1 MESGGCLG
9 LIGGLGV
16 GATVHYY
23 EKLVKAH
30 EERGRR
36 LDIVI
41 AHAETSRV
49 FEYVQAEDR
58 AGLAAYLNSFIRR
71 LEAAGADVAAIPAI
85 TPHYCMQELAAISPL
100 AVFDIFDPLNQE
112 LAARGIRRAA
122 VFGTRFA
129 IESALFG
136 RVDNIEILQPR
147 PDEVDYI
154 HSTYVRLAQQGKG
167 SEEQHQGLTDLAL
180 TLCKREGL
188 DAIILAGTDLALLFD
203 ETNTDFPNVDC
214 AALHIRAIANRLLAE
229 PPTGAR

>member
-1 MESGGCLG
+1 MESGRCLG

-49 FEYVQAEDR
+49 FEYVQAGDR
-58 AGLAAYLNSFIRR
+58 DGLAGYLNGFIRR
-71 LEAAGADVAAIPAI
+71 LEAAGAELAAIPAI
-85 TPHYCMQELAAISPL
+85 TPHYCMRELAAVSAL

-136 RVDNIEILQPR
+136 RVDSVEIVHPR
-147 PDEVDYI
+147 PDEVDHI
-154 HSTYVRLAQQGKG
+154 HSTYVQLARQGKG
-167 SEEQHQGLTDLAL
+167 SVEQHKGLTDLAL
-180 TLCKREGL
+180 TICKRDGL
-188 DAIILAGTDLALLFD
+188 DAIILAGTDLTLLFN
-203 ETNTDFPNVDC
+203 ETNTAFPNVDC
-214 AALHIRAIANRLLAE
+214 AALHIRAIADGLLGE
-229 PPTGAR
+229 PPTATR

>member
-1 MESGGCLG
+1 MESGRCLG

-49 FEYVQAEDR
+49 FEYVQAGDR
-58 AGLAAYLNSFIRR
+58 DGLAGYLNGFIRR
-71 LEAAGADVAAIPAI
+71 LEAAGAELAAIPAI
-85 TPHYCMQELAAISPL
+85 TPHYCMREFTAVSPL

-112 LAARGIRRAA
+112 LAARGIRKAA

-136 RVDNIEILQPR
+136 RVDSVEIVHPR
-147 PDEVDYI
+147 PDEVDHI
-154 HSTYVRLAQQGKG
+154 HSTYVQLAQQGKG
-167 SEEQHQGLTDLAL
+167 TVEQHKCLTDLAL
-180 TLCKREGL
+180 TICKRDGL
-188 DAIILAGTDLALLFD
+188 DAIILAGTDLTLLFN
-203 ETNTDFPNVDC
+203 ETNTAFPNVDC
-214 AALHIRAIANRLLAE
+214 AALHIRAIADGLLGE
-229 PPTGAR
+229 PPTATR

>member
-1 MESGGCLG
+1 MESGRCLG

-41 AHAETSRV
+41 AHAATSRV

-71 LEAAGADVAAIPAI
+71 LEAAGAELAAIPGI
-85 TPHYCMQELAAISPL
+85 TPHYCMRELSAVSPL
-100 AVFDIFDPLNQE
+100 AVFDIFDPLSQE

-129 IESALFG
+129 IESSLFG
-136 RVDNIEILQPR
+136 RLNNVEIVHPR
-147 PDEVDYI
+147 SDELDYI
-154 HSTYVRLAQQGKG
+154 HSTYVKLAQQGESSEGQHKG
-167 SEEQHQGLTDLAL
+167 MTDLGLA
-180 TLCKREGL
+180 LCKRDGL
-188 DAIILAGTDLALLFD
+188 DAVILAGTDLALLFD
-203 ETNTDFPNVDC
+203 ETNTAFPNVDC
-214 AALHIRAIANRLLAE
+214 AALHIRAIADGLLAE
-229 PPTGAR
+229 PPTATR

>member
-1 MESGGCLG
+1 MESGRSLG

-41 AHAETSRV
+41 THAETSLV
-49 FEYVQAEDR
+49 FERAQAGDR
-58 AGLAAYLNSFIRR
+58 AGLAAYLNGFIRR
-71 LEAAGADVAAIPAI
+71 LEAAGAEFAAIPAI
-85 TPHYCMQELAAISPL
+85 TPHYCMRELAAISPL
-100 AVFDIFDPLNQE
+100 AVLDIFDSLNQE

-129 IESALFG
+129 IESELFG
-136 RVDNIEILQPR
+136 RTDSVDLIPPR

-154 HSTYVRLAQQGKG
+154 HSTYVQLAQQGKG
-167 SEEQHQGLTDLAL
+167 SEEQHKGLTNLAL
-180 TLCKREGL
+180 TLYKREGL
-188 DAIILAGTDLALLFD
+188 DAVILAGTDLALLFN
-203 ETNTDFPNVDC
+203 ETNVAFPKVDC
-214 AALHIRAIANRLLAE
+214 AALHIRAIADGLLAE
-229 PPTGAR
+229 LPPGAR

>member
-1 MESGGCLG
+1 MESGRCLG

-30 EERGRR
+30 EERGHR

-41 AHAETSRV
+41 AHAETSHV

-58 AGLAAYLNSFIRR
+58 AGLAAYLNDFIRR
-71 LEAAGADVAAIPAI
+71 LEAAGAEFAAIPAI
-85 TPHYCMQELAAISPL
+85 TPHYCMRELAAISPL

-112 LAARGIRRAA
+112 LAVRGIRRAA

-136 RVDNIEILQPR
+136 RVDSIEIIHPG

-154 HSTYVRLAQQGKG
+154 HSTYVQVAQQGKG
-167 SEEQHQGLTDLAL
+167 SKEQYKGLTDLAL

-188 DAIILAGTDLALLFD
+188 DAVILAGTDLALLFN
-203 ETNTDFPNVDC
+203 ETNTAFPNVDC
-214 AALHIRAIANRLLAE
+214 AALHIRATADGLLPE
-229 PPTGAR
+229 LPPVAR